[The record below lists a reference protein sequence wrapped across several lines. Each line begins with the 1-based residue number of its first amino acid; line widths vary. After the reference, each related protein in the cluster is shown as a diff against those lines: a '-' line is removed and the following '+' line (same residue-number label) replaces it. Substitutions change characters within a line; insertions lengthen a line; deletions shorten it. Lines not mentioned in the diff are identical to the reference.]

1 MFFFFPKLKQT
12 ICYISGQIV
21 HQRQTS
27 GLIVFFS
34 GRIAGSRD
42 GILHF
47 IISEP
52 VTAFYF
58 KSMLPSCLPLHY
70 FPQKFNYSSYC
81 QILASAL
88 TSTFL
93 LSNSHNTFTIKIK
106 IDTLMVS
113 RKVIVCKYGPYSL
126 ESQVDVNIENYLTY
140 ILNSN
145 WFSYSQTAYRFKLFS
160 FSILTFMFQIHLHVP
175 DHIRPDLDEFFDSLT
190 FFCKKNL
197 INEWDKKFSLC
208 ILRNLIWP

>member
-1 MFFFFPKLKQT
+1 MFLFFPKLKQT

-58 KSMLPSCLPLHY
+58 TPMLPSCLPLHY

-93 LSNSHNTFTIKIK
+93 LSNSHNTFTIKRK

-113 RKVIVCKYGPYSL
+113 GKVIVCKYGPYSL
-126 ESQVDVNIENYLTY
+126 ESQVDVNIENYLTH

-145 WFSYSQTAYRFKLFS
+145 WFSTHILHTALNYLV
-160 FSILTFMFQIHLHVP
+160 FQ
-175 DHIRPDLDEFFDSLT
+175 F
-190 FFCKKNL
+190 
-197 INEWDKKFSLC
+197 
-208 ILRNLIWP
+208 